1 MADTVADGKTL
12 VYWLP
17 SCAVITAPTVAE
29 FTAGTNLTTQITP
42 DGMTGWEAD
51 TAKVDNSSLASTTD
65 TEKIGRDA
73 LTDPRLKFKRQMP
86 TDTTRT
92 TLARNVEGFIAIR
105 RDIAVATAIAAGQ
118 AVQVVPVE
126 CGRRRDLAP
135 EKNTLS
141 RFEVPFANHTT
152 PAYDA
157 VVA

>member
-17 SCAVITAPTVAE
+17 SCAVITAPTTAE
-29 FTAGTNLTTQITP
+29 IAAGIHLTGQITP

-51 TAKVDNSSLASTTD
+51 TAKIDNSSLLSTTD

-86 TDTTRT
+86 TDTVRS
-92 TLARNVEGFIAIR
+92 TLAKNVEGYILIR
-105 RDIAVATAIAAGQ
+105 RDLASTTAIAATQ
-118 AVQVVPVE
+118 ACQVVPVE
-126 CGRRRDLAP
+126 CGRRRDIMP
-135 EKNTLS
+135 EKNSLS
-141 RFEVPFANHTT
+141 RFEVPFANHTP

-157 VVA
+157 VIT